1 VSFAVTEMTLS
12 DYITM
17 RPLVAVGICGLI
29 LLVIFALVFFLM
41 KSRAERGYRAVLE
54 GKVDEI
60 SALNGQLKAQQE
72 ELEEACQQAE
82 AANDAKTS
90 FLFNMSHDIRTPM
103 NAIIG
108 FADLLEKHQEEPEKR
123 VDYLRK
129 IQDSSSVLLSIIN
142 NVLEMARIE
151 KGTLVVDSSPWSVKQ
166 FNDSL
171 ESVFADMM
179 REKDLEFTKEVDVQH
194 EYVLCDPIK
203 LREVY
208 INILSNA
215 YKYTNPDGKVHMK
228 LQELPCDRE
237 GYARYQTTISDTG
250 MGMAEDFLPHLFEEF
265 SRENNT
271 TDNKIEGT
279 GLGMPIVKR
288 LVELMEG
295 TIEVRSKKGVGTT
308 FIVTF
313 PFKITEQND
322 LSDHDA
328 AEVDTDVFNGKKIL
342 LAEDNDLNAEIAVE
356 LLTEAGFEVERAEDG
371 RVCVDMLQNAE
382 SHRYDLILMDV
393 QMPNMNGYEATKTI
407 RAMPDREKADIPI
420 IAMTANAFEEDK
432 RDAQRAGMNAHL
444 AKPVNVKELY
454 KTLAGLFD

>member
-1 VSFAVTEMTLS
+1 
-12 DYITM
+12 
-17 RPLVAVGICGLI
+17 
-29 LLVIFALVFFLM
+29 
-41 KSRAERGYRAVLE
+41 
-54 GKVDEI
+54 
-60 SALNGQLKAQQE
+60 
-72 ELEEACQQAE
+72 
-82 AANDAKTS
+82 
-90 FLFNMSHDIRTPM
+90 
-103 NAIIG
+103 
-108 FADLLEKHQEEPEKR
+108 

-454 KTLAGLFD
+454 KTLAGIFD